1 MIMTDSDPFLEH
13 YSNIS
18 TTPGVG
24 YKNGNNVKVFNKTI
38 ATTTTTTATNDTDN
52 DNDDYSVLSSSN
64 IISNL
69 GTISRPS
76 VSGLT
81 CTGDLDYPAA
91 KSLSTLFPVVS
102 SKHQQQ
108 NRQKAARPCL
118 DDSASRIYIK
128 EVLSNAACTKL
139 SNNNG
144 TTSTGSS
151 FDMDSLK
158 VLIEKEEKKNKK
170 KEKVGNINKNVNSDK
185 SNNVSVVQ
193 FSNVTIQEYPIQP
206 GDNPGG
212 NTGCPLTIGWDP
224 IGEPVTVQIDLYEK
238 FRFGTSSNGS
248 GDNDSNNDYNGND
261 NRRSNKKLCPLV
273 SAHREHILH
282 QLGYTSKSIRAG
294 TKSANQTRRNRY
306 QTIARLKSS
315 KSDEFLESIQRN
327 LHNIITCG
335 EKKRREKKFLAPY
348 LSTSSSLSNNNTN
361 NNKSSNKDESHT
373 SVIFFNDDSVGT
385 NCSIKNNS
393 SLQGEGMIKSM
404 KSKVVSSQ
412 QISAINVSS

>member
-64 IISNL
+64 TIRNL

-91 KSLSTLFPVVS
+91 KSLATLFPVVS

-108 NRQKAARPCL
+108 NRQKAHPCL
-118 DDSASRIYIK
+118 DDSANRIYLK
-128 EVLSNAACTKL
+128 EVLSDAACTKM

-158 VLIEKEEKKNKK
+158 ILIEKEEKKNKK
-170 KEKVGNINKNVNSDK
+170 KEKVGNTNRNVNSDE

-248 GDNDSNNDYNGND
+248 GDNDNDYNDNN

-315 KSDEFLESIQRN
+315 KSDEFLESIQKN

-348 LSTSSSLSNNNTN
+348 LSTSSSSNSNNNNNN
-361 NNKSSNKDESHT
+361 NNKFSNKDESHT

-393 SLQGEGMIKSM
+393 SL
-404 KSKVVSSQ
+404 
-412 QISAINVSS
+412 

>member
-1 MIMTDSDPFLEH
+1 MTDSDPFLEH

-38 ATTTTTTATNDTDN
+38 ATTATTATNDTDN
-52 DNDDYSVLSSSN
+52 DNNDYSVLSSSN
-64 IISNL
+64 IIRNL

-108 NRQKAARPCL
+108 NRQKAAHPCL

-144 TTSTGSS
+144 TTSTGTS

-158 VLIEKEEKKNKK
+158 VLIEKEEKKKKKKKK
-170 KEKVGNINKNVNSDK
+170 KEEVGNINKNVNSDE

-193 FSNVTIQEYPIQP
+193 FLNVTIQEYPIQP

-238 FRFGTSSNGS
+238 FRFGTSSNGF
-248 GDNDSNNDYNGND
+248 GDNDYNNDYNDYNDND

-294 TKSANQTRRNRY
+294 TKSANQTR
-306 QTIARLKSS
+306 S
-315 KSDEFLESIQRN
+315 
-327 LHNIITCG
+327 
-335 EKKRREKKFLAPY
+335 
-348 LSTSSSLSNNNTN
+348 
-361 NNKSSNKDESHT
+361 
-373 SVIFFNDDSVGT
+373 
-385 NCSIKNNS
+385 
-393 SLQGEGMIKSM
+393 
-404 KSKVVSSQ
+404 
-412 QISAINVSS
+412 